1 VDLGDRL
8 LEPDARPLNAQ
19 HNAAVYSKAGPTP
32 DAQSFFETNV
42 DEPAPQKLA
51 DTGVRVFSWRR
62 PIKFVLFALLFA
74 ASLISL
80 YQQIGVSAS
89 REAVINAR
97 IAIIRAPLDGVV
109 TAYVTKPGSRVR
121 AGTSIGIVENQLTD
135 GARLAEL
142 RREAGDV
149 DIERASLEEQLKHLE
164 AARTAAAGQAEA
176 YRIGREHL
184 LDLQIAGA
192 DADLTAADERQRNAV
207 TARIRGAALHT
218 LGFQSDEA
226 QDKLYSAE
234 QIARQGVISARA
246 RAEALSV
253 EREAAHNNTFLGDSY
268 NDAPFSLQQARE
280 LALRIADART
290 RLDDQ
295 LRKAALLHE
304 QLADERVRLDAQ
316 TEAVVRAPVNGQLW
330 TVEAG
335 SGEYAR
341 KGDDILT
348 VLDCST
354 VVVTASAS
362 ARDYNELQL
371 GDRVRFRV
379 SGSDR
384 DYLGQIVKFGSS
396 PAYAVPPPQGRQQI
410 VVALFDLPADGED
423 GCAVG
428 RTGEVTFEDAARS
441 FSGHLSGWASELLRF
456 R

>member
-1 VDLGDRL
+1 VSVDDRL
-8 LEPDARPLNAQ
+8 IEPNARGLQNS
-19 HNAAVYSKAGPTP
+19 AAYPQIGSTP
-32 DAQSFFETNV
+32 GAHSFFETNV
-42 DEPAPQKLA
+42 DLAPQKLV
-51 DTGVRVFSWRR
+51 DTGGRVSTWWR
-62 PIKFVLFALLFA
+62 PAKFALFMLLLA
-74 ASLISL
+74 AGLTSL
-80 YQQIGVSAS
+80 YQQVGVRAS

-109 TAYVTKPGSRVR
+109 TAYVTTPGSNVR
-121 AGTSIGIVENQLTD
+121 AGTPIGMVENQLADST
-135 GARLAEL
+135 RLAEL
-142 RREAGDV
+142 RREAGNV

-164 AARTAAAGQAEA
+164 LARTAASEQAEA
-176 YRIGREHL
+176 YRVGREHL

-192 DADLTAADERQRNAV
+192 RADSAAADVRLLNAV
-207 TARIRGAALHT
+207 TARIRGDTLHAR
-218 LGFQSDEA
+218 GFQSDEA
-226 QDKLYSAE
+226 QDQLRYTE
-234 QIARQGVISARA
+234 QIAQQGVISART

-280 LALRIADART
+280 LVLRIADTRT

-295 LRKAALLHE
+295 LRQAAVLRE
-304 QLADERVRLDAQ
+304 QIADERIRLNAQ
-316 TEAVVRAPVNGQLW
+316 TKAVLRAPVDGQLW
-330 TVEAG
+330 TIEAA
-335 SGEYAR
+335 SGEYVR

-384 DYLGQIVKFGSS
+384 EYLGQIVKFGSA
-396 PAYAVPPPQGRQQI
+396 PAYAIPAPEGRQQI
-410 VVALFDLPADGED
+410 VVASSDLPANGED

-428 RTGEVTFEDAARS
+428 RTGEVTFEDMARS
-441 FSGHLSGWASELLRF
+441 FSGRLSGWVSELLRF